1 MLETFFTVGSYILW
15 VGLALGILI
24 FVHELGHFLTAKYF
38 GMRVER
44 FSIGFPPKL
53 YGWQKG
59 ETEYMLGAIPLGGYV
74 KVSGMIDES
83 LDTEGIAEDPE
94 PYEYR
99 AKPVWQRM
107 IFVSAGVLFN
117 MILAGIVYVGL
128 NYSHGEAYLPMEEVG
143 YVTVADSSLAG
154 RMGLQTGDR
163 PVAVNGDSLRS
174 FNQLFAP
181 RYLTADRMRI
191 TVLRDGE
198 RRTFTAP
205 PNVIS
210 QVSSIES
217 GPQSVDQKFGLFL
230 PPRVGRVLEESAAE
244 RAGLRTGDIVLSIG
258 GRSTISWQDLT
269 EAVQASGGD
278 TVRVRWRRTAESG
291 AVDTLVARVA
301 PQEQNGS
308 YLLGIGHGY
317 QESSQFREY
326 GPVEAVRAGVVETG
340 QTTMA
345 ILQNFKKIVV
355 GSESFRQNVGGPVII
370 AKFTKQA
377 AEQGPYQFWSL
388 VAMLSITLA
397 ILNILPFPVLDGGHL
412 MFLLYEAIVRREP
425 SLKVRMALQQI
436 GMVILLGFMVF
447 VIINDIMRL

>member
-1 MLETFFTVGSYILW
+1 
-15 VGLALGILI
+15 
-24 FVHELGHFLTAKYF
+24 
-38 GMRVER
+38 
-44 FSIGFPPKL
+44 
-53 YGWQKG
+53 
-59 ETEYMLGAIPLGGYV
+59 
-74 KVSGMIDES
+74 
-83 LDTEGIAEDPE
+83 
-94 PYEYR
+94 
-99 AKPVWQRM
+99 
-107 IFVSAGVLFN
+107 
-117 MILAGIVYVGL
+117 
-128 NYSHGEAYLPMEEVG
+128 
-143 YVTVADSSLAG
+143 
-154 RMGLQTGDR
+154 MGLRTGDR
-163 PVAVNGDSLRS
+163 PVAVNGDSLTS

-205 PNVIS
+205 SDVIS

-230 PPRVGRVLEESAAE
+230 PPRVGRVLESSAAE
-244 RAGLRTGDIVLSIG
+244 RVGLQTGDIVLSIG
-258 GRSTISWQDLT
+258 GRSTINWQGLT
-269 EAVQASGGD
+269 QAVQASGGD
-278 TVRVRWRRTAESG
+278 TVRVRWRRTSASG

-308 YLLGIGHGY
+308 FLLGIGHGY

-377 AEQGPYQFWSL
+377 AEQGAYQFWSL

-412 MFLLYEAIVRREP
+412 MFLLYEAVVRREP

-436 GMVILLGFMVF
+436 GMVILLAFMVF